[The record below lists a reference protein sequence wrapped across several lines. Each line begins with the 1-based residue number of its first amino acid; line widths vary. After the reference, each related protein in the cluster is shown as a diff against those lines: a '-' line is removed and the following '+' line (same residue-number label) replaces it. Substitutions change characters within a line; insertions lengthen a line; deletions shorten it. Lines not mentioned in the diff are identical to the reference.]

1 MFFVMIVLSKKGQRR
16 NVEMKNLKKILSL
29 VLAGTMA
36 LTVLAG
42 CGNDAD
48 DSGGKKEEQGAAE
61 SSKGGDKVVL
71 SYWGWDS
78 NFYKPMMEAFQKKYP
93 EVEFEITEVASAD
106 YVTKVQQCIASGME
120 LPDILV
126 SEANYRGQMLSI
138 DMWEDLTKEPYDLK
152 DDMFFDSYL
161 NQMKNADGKIM
172 CVDQTVCPSAF
183 AYKRDLAKQYLGTDD
198 PDKLAAMLPDIK
210 AFCDAAEKVQTESG
224 GSVKLFSTIGAVAEW
239 LRGKEAASLVND
251 NGDVD
256 FTGKYKQ
263 TIEDACQL
271 RDAGAIDVIEQWSA
285 QDNAAYAQ
293 SNHIFFPAAN
303 WSLEFSIKPN
313 DPDGSGNWGM
323 FIPEGNSFSW
333 GGTAMGI
340 SKESKNKEM
349 AWNFIRF
356 CTMEDEG
363 IQVMKEKVDYYTPY
377 KAPYDNPEYTSKVDA
392 YFADQDVGKLLYQD
406 IMPKMKIAQRTEYDG
421 VASEVLT
428 LVLNNIIA
436 DESVTS
442 EQALTQALE
451 EMQNRLPDV
460 VVK

>member
-126 SEANYRGQMLSI
+126 SEANYRGQLLSI
-138 DMWEDLTKEPYDLK
+138 DMWEDLTKEPYNLK
-152 DDMFFDSYL
+152 DDMFFESYL
-161 NQMKNADGKIM
+161 NQMKNRDGKIL

-183 AYKRDLAKQYLGTDD
+183 AYKRDLAKQYFGTDD
-198 PDKLAAMLPDIK
+198 PDQLTALFPDIQ
-210 AFCDAAEKVQTESG
+210 AFCDAAEKVQKESG
-224 GSVKLFSTIGAVAEW
+224 GSVKLFATIGAVAEW
-239 LRGKEAASLVND
+239 LGGKAAASLMND

-263 TIEDACQL
+263 TIQDVCRL

-285 QDNAAYAQ
+285 QDNAAYAG
-293 SNHIFFPAAN
+293 SEHIFFPAAN

-313 DPDGSGNWGM
+313 DPEGSGNWGM
-323 FIPEGNSFSW
+323 FMPEGNGFSM

-340 SKESKNKEM
+340 SKDSKNKEM
-349 AWNFIRF
+349 AWNFIKF

-363 IQVMKEKVDYYTPY
+363 IQAMKEKVDYYTPY
-377 KAPYDNPEYTSKVDA
+377 KTPYENPEYTSKIDE
-392 YFADQDVGKLLYQD
+392 YFADQDVGKLLYQV
-406 IMPKMKIAQRTEYDG
+406 IVPKMKIAQRTEYDG

-428 LVLNNIIA
+428 LILNNIIA